1 VMLLKGLSPSSLKE
15 FCEAGETAARQFVL
29 SKLDKKLIR
38 SLDIQV
44 MSEKKRGSRT
54 TFNVEVFID
63 VEPAVEIDAGELAA
77 MATDAA
83 LSAIDEKMR
92 GRKVG

>member
-1 VMLLKGLSPSSLKE
+1 VVPLKALSPGDLKE
-15 FCEAGETAARQFVL
+15 VCEAGETAARQFVL

-44 MSEKKRGSRT
+44 TSERRGGT
-54 TFNVEVFID
+54 TFKVDVFVD
-63 VEPAVEIDAGELAA
+63 VEPVVEIDADTLAD
-77 MATDAA
+77 MAADAA

-92 GRKVG
+92 GKKLG

>member
-1 VMLLKGLSPSSLKE
+1 MKALSPGDLKE
-15 FCEAGETAARQFVL
+15 VCEAGETAARQFVL

-44 MSEKKRGSRT
+44 TSERRGGT
-54 TFNVEVFID
+54 TFKVDVFVD
-63 VEPAVEIDAGELAA
+63 VEPVVEIDADTLAD
-77 MATDAA
+77 MAADAA

-92 GRKVG
+92 GKKLG